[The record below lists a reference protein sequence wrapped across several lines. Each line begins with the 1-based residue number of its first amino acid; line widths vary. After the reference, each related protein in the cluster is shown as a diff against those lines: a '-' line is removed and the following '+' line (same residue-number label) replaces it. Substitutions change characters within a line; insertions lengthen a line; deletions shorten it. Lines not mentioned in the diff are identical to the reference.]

1 MNAEAYRY
9 GGHRRNLRVQEGLAA
24 APMFPVAVP
33 VAAAGSFLQISHAI
47 PRSEN
52 TREFKTA
59 EYQRSDFKPK
69 IQSGELHEK
78 LLRQSQGLA
87 TVLVATGIAPVT
99 WLCTRY
105 VALHPIRT
113 GAMPTDRV
121 QCLRIG
127 CTAQRSTTPKKSLP
141 SRTHHPQ
148 TGTRSHKNPKHRRC
162 GGRRRDLPRCPRAAA
177 GPGQATHKHPDR
189 LEAAARPAGTGRTT
203 SRRAE
208 RSSRRGRR
216 AGGQAAR
223 RSEICRGNKPPHTP
237 RRHNKTARPQR
248 GRAAVAVALGFEPR
262 VAVTPHSISSAAP
275 SAARTRYLTR
285 TLYYTAPRTM
295 QIDRARWEQGHTTPR
310 GPTAPHDEG
319 PSIGDD

>member
-1 MNAEAYRY
+1 MNVEAYRY

-87 TVLVATGIAPVT
+87 TVLVATGTAPVT
-99 WLCTRY
+99 WRYTRY

-141 SRTHHPQ
+141 PRTHHPQ

-162 GGRRRDLPRCPRAAA
+162 GGRRRDRR
-177 GPGQATHKHPDR
+177 
-189 LEAAARPAGTGRTT
+189 ARPRYWWRLALHPL
-203 SRRAE
+203 
-208 RSSRRGRR
+208 RGDAPVTWRYT
-216 AGGQAAR
+216 
-223 RSEICRGNKPPHTP
+223 RSERVQCLRIGCTAQRTNTP
-237 RRHNKTARPQR
+237 KKSLP
-248 GRAAVAVALGFEPR
+248 
-262 VAVTPHSISSAAP
+262 
-275 SAARTRYLTR
+275 
-285 TLYYTAPRTM
+285 PRT
-295 QIDRARWEQGHTTPR
+295 HYP
-310 GPTAPHDEG
+310 
-319 PSIGDD
+319 

>member
-1 MNAEAYRY
+1 MFRGSRASSTPRLTPNPPKCRPIPPKAPIFGCFHPMGLHFGHHTTSHRGLTTTKRGGNCIIRGATHRRHAASQLLMVQNPLASRSAEVRKVQPHREDSTRSEGVESSRSGVCLAVTRTFMNAEAYRY

-87 TVLVATGIAPVT
+87 TVLVATGTAPVT
-99 WLCTRY
+99 WRCTRY

-121 QCLRIG
+121 HR
-127 CTAQRSTTPKKSLP
+127 TTHEYPKEESAAP
-141 SRTHHPQ
+141 HASPVDRN
-148 TGTRSHKNPKHRRC
+148 TRSHKNPKRRRC
-162 GGRRRDLPRCPRAAA
+162 GGRRRDRRARLRHPRA
-177 GPGQATHKHPDR
+177 
-189 LEAAARPAGTGRTT
+189 E
-203 SRRAE
+203 
-208 RSSRRGRR
+208 
-216 AGGQAAR
+216 
-223 RSEICRGNKPPHTP
+223 
-237 RRHNKTARPQR
+237 
-248 GRAAVAVALGFEPR
+248 
-262 VAVTPHSISSAAP
+262 
-275 SAARTRYLTR
+275 
-285 TLYYTAPRTM
+285 
-295 QIDRARWEQGHTTPR
+295 TTPPPAKFR
-310 GPTAPHDEG
+310 T
-319 PSIGDD
+319 

>member
-1 MNAEAYRY
+1 MNVEAYRY

-33 VAAAGSFLQISHAI
+33 VAAAGSFLQISHAV

-87 TVLVATGIAPVT
+87 TVLVATGTAPVT
-99 WLCTRY
+99 WRCTRY

-127 CTAQRSTTPKKSLP
+127 CTAQRSNTPKKSLP
-141 SRTHHPQ
+141 PRTHHPQ

-162 GGRRRDLPRCPRAAA
+162 GGRRRDRRARLRCPRVA
-177 GPGQATHKHPDR
+177 GPGQATHSDKPRRCGGRREACGAWPGNTQTPRPIGGRREACGAWPDN
-189 LEAAARPAGTGRTT
+189 EATRRAKLAARTASGR
-203 SRRAE
+203 A
-208 RSSRRGRR
+208 
-216 AGGQAAR
+216 
-223 RSEICRGNKPPHTP
+223 
-237 RRHNKTARPQR
+237 
-248 GRAAVAVALGFEPR
+248 GRAAAGDLSGQQ
-262 VAVTPHSISSAAP
+262 AP
-275 SAARTRYLTR
+275 LHATEA
-285 TLYYTAPRTM
+285 
-295 QIDRARWEQGHTTPR
+295 
-310 GPTAPHDEG
+310 
-319 PSIGDD
+319 

>member
-1 MNAEAYRY
+1 MNVEAYRY

-33 VAAAGSFLQISHAI
+33 VAAAGSFLQISHAV

-87 TVLVATGIAPVT
+87 TVLVATGTAPVT
-99 WLCTRY
+99 WRYTRSE
-105 VALHPIRT
+105 
-113 GAMPTDRV
+113 RV

-127 CTAQRSTTPKKSLP
+127 CNAYGSGAPHNARIPQRRVCRPARITRRQEHEATRTPSTAGVEGAG
-141 SRTHHPQ
+141 
-148 TGTRSHKNPKHRRC
+148 GT
-162 GGRRRDLPRCPRAAA
+162 A
-177 GPGQATHKHPDR
+177 GPGCGARGWRGLARQHTAISR
-189 LEAAARPAGTGRTT
+189 AGVEGAARPAGPGRTT
-203 SRRAE
+203 RRRAE

-223 RSEICRGNKPPHTP
+223 RPEICRGNKPPHTP